1 MCSAPYL
8 RAMCFLVLLQMSGGS
23 GRYKK
28 RRSVTG
34 LAESASRELLGD
46 PKPGSEPRLT
56 RSEIVAAWI
65 WTRECTEQT
74 HRELHRLVNAARS
87 VPVIVT

>member
-1 MCSAPYL
+1 
-8 RAMCFLVLLQMSGGS
+8 MSGGS

-56 RSEIVAAWI
+56 RAEIVAAWI
-65 WTRECTEQT
+65 WT
-74 HRELHRLVNAARS
+74 
-87 VPVIVT
+87 